1 MPEVSTLLS
10 TWRRHKHLVALG
22 ILLSLPSS
30 VFAQNDRIRPELRDK
45 SPDTAAVRRAEVEEV
60 LLEVDINRQ
69 GLRETAVFL
78 KNKDGTFLVG
88 DADLQRWRLRKPDSA
103 AYRHEGKDYY
113 ALAAISGTTYQLDE
127 VRQTL
132 TINALAQAFTTTVAP
147 V

>member
-10 TWRRHKHLVALG
+10 TWRRPRPLVALG
-22 ILLSLPSS
+22 ILLLLPSC
-30 VFAQNDRIRPELRDK
+30 VFAQNDRLKPELRDS
-45 SPDTAAVRRAEVEEV
+45 SPDAATVRRADVEEV

-69 GLRETAVFL
+69 GLHETALFL

-113 ALAAISGTTYQLDE
+113 PLAAI
-127 VRQTL
+127 
-132 TINALAQAFTTTVAP
+132 P
-147 V
+147 